1 MGEWMGVGV
10 QPAEIFDKGDLEKG
24 DAEFARYLYMLDLH
38 KKPADLCPKPS
49 KKCKQFLTNNE
60 SKITNTNDMQPVCRL
75 FCRHPHRLY
84 NNCSHSLDGDVYS
97 QELWGRMWLSG
108 INN

>member
-10 QPAEIFDKGDLEKG
+10 QPAEIFEKGDLEKG
-24 DAEFARYLYMLDLH
+24 DAEFARNLYLLQFE
-38 KKPADLCPKPS
+38 KKPADVCPKPS

-84 NNCSHSLDGDVYS
+84 NNCSLSLDGDVYS
-97 QELWGRMWLSG
+97 QELWGRMWLA
-108 INN
+108 